1 MSCPRSALP
10 LCLRRTLDAC
20 LTGAHAVYPQF
31 LQGVLA
37 VRIRIL
43 GPLLASLGDL
53 CRGLPSVPHAGL
65 GESCVVRCGCSYRMR
80 AGVGGSRGVADQN
93 RHSVTQPRNRPDCIS
108 PVRRTSKQVENVDS
122 SSSAGVQ
129 TTDAADVAGV
139 PRVVASVDVLH
150 VAC

>member
-1 MSCPRSALP
+1 MW
-10 LCLRRTLDAC
+10 
-20 LTGAHAVYPQF
+20 
-31 LQGVLA
+31 
-37 VRIRIL
+37 
-43 GPLLASLGDL
+43 
-53 CRGLPSVPHAGL
+53 
-65 GESCVVRCGCSYRMR
+65 EMR

-108 PVRRTSKQVENVDS
+108 PVRRTSKQVQNVDS